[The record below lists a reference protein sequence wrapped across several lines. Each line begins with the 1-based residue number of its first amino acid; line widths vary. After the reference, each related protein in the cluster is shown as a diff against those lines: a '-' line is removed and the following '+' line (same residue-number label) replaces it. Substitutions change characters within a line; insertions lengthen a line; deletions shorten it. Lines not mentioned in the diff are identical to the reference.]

1 MRAMPAAAAS
11 ISHTPPRL
19 RASATAAST
28 HATLTTAV
36 VYTNDCGAP
45 MCAAGASSQ

>member
-1 MRAMPAAAAS
+1 MSAIATAAPS
-11 ISHTPPRL
+11 ISHTPPRR

-28 HATLTTAV
+28 QAMLTVAI